1 MAKLVKHSLAKLGRI
16 DRRMSVY
23 LSALANGR
31 MQAVKVYK

>member
-1 MAKLVKHSLAKLGRI
+1 MAKLVKGSLAKLGRI
-16 DRRMSVY
+16 DRHVSAY